1 MANREKAVRM
11 GVYDAIKDALSYD
24 GNAVHTY
31 DSLTTNEVE
40 DEKQY
45 VLLTQQSSVNAS
57 DFRRFRWNCIQTIE
71 ITSKQ
76 YSSVSKDIV
85 DDISEQIEQIII
97 YPKNQPGNGGVATQ
111 TGWEFTDVLLE
122 STNYIEV
129 ELSAN
134 YYEITKVL
142 QISCIATKL
151 T

>member
-1 MANREKAVRM
+1 MNREKAVRM
-11 GVYDAIKDALSYD
+11 GFYDAIKAALSYES
-24 GNAVHTY
+24 NTVHTY
-31 DSLTTNEVE
+31 DSLTTNEVQ

-45 VLLTQQSSVNAS
+45 VLLTQQSSVNNA
-57 DFRRFRWNCIQTIE
+57 DFRRFRWNCVQTIE

-97 YPKNQPGNGGVATQ
+97 YPDNQPGNGGMIAQ
-111 TGWEFTDVLLE
+111 SGWEFSDILLE

-129 ELSAN
+129 EISVN
-134 YYEITKVL
+134 FYEITKVL
-142 QISCIATKL
+142 QFSCVATKL

>member
-1 MANREKAVRM
+1 M
-11 GVYDAIKDALSYD
+11 GFYDAIKAALSYD
-24 GNAVHTY
+24 GNPVHTY
-31 DSLTTNEVE
+31 DSLTTNEVTNE
-40 DEKQY
+40 QQY
-45 VLLTQQSSVNAS
+45 VLLTQQSSVNNA
-57 DFRRFRWNCIQTIE
+57 DFRRFRWDCVQTIE

-85 DDISEQIEQIII
+85 DDISEQIEQIVI
-97 YPKNQPGNGGVATQ
+97 YPQNQPGNGYLAAQ
-111 TGWEFTDVLLE
+111 SGWEFSDILLE

>member
-1 MANREKAVRM
+1 MNREKAVRM
-11 GVYDAIKDALSYD
+11 GFYDAIKDALSY
-24 GNAVHTY
+24 ASVSVKVY
-31 DSLTTNEVE
+31 DSLTTNELE
-40 DEKQY
+40 NETEY
-45 VLLTQQSSVNAS
+45 VLLTQQSAVNNA

-85 DDISEQIEQIII
+85 DDISEQIEQIIT
-97 YPKNQPGNGGVATQ
+97 YPTNQPGNGYLAAQ
-111 TGWEFTDVLLE
+111 TGWEFSDLLLE
-122 STNYIEV
+122 SSSYIEV
-129 ELSAN
+129 QLAAN

>member
-1 MANREKAVRM
+1 M
-11 GVYDAIKDALSYD
+11 GFYDAIKTALSYD
-24 GNAVHTY
+24 SNTVHTY
-31 DSLTTNEVE
+31 DSLTTNEVTNE
-40 DEKQY
+40 MQY
-45 VLLTQQSSVNAS
+45 VLLTQQSSVNNS

-76 YSSVSKDIV
+76 YSSVSKDII

-97 YPKNQPGNGGVATQ
+97 YPDNQPGNGGMVAQ
-111 TGWEFTDVLLE
+111 SGWEFTDVLLE

-129 ELSAN
+129 ELSTN

-142 QISCIATKL
+142 QVSCIATKL

>member
-1 MANREKAVRM
+1 MNREKAVRM
-11 GVYDAIKDALSYD
+11 GFYDAIKTALSYD
-24 GNAVHTY
+24 SNSVHTY
-31 DSLTTNEVE
+31 DSLTTNEVQ

-45 VLLTQQSSVNAS
+45 VLLTQQSGVNNA
-57 DFRRFRWNCIQTIE
+57 DYRRFRWNCVQTIE

-76 YSSVSKDIV
+76 HSSVSKDIV

-97 YPKNQPGNGGVATQ
+97 YPQNQPGNGGMIAQ
-111 TGWEFTDVLLE
+111 GGWEFTDVLLE

-142 QISCIATKL
+142 QVSCIATKL

>member
-1 MANREKAVRM
+1 MNRDKAVRM
-11 GVYDAIKDALSYD
+11 GFYDAIKTALTYD
-24 GNAVHTY
+24 GNTVHSY
-31 DSLTTNEVE
+31 DSLTTNEVT

-45 VLLTQQSSVNAS
+45 VLLTQQSSVNNA

-97 YPKNQPGNGGVATQ
+97 YPDNQPGNGGMAAQ
-111 TGWEFTDVLLE
+111 SGWEFTDALLE

-129 ELSAN
+129 EISAN

-142 QISCIATKL
+142 QFSCIATKL